1 MSRVLLC
8 VLNYSSRYSVRLSI
22 AVYDNDI
29 IVFCYI
35 VLILWP
41 CKPSPSVPIDWLLI
55 VLRWPCAVD
64 MTLKSSCLLTTELC
78 HKLSFCVKSGMWRL
92 YLTLFEH
99 LSTIIGGSCH
109 KYHFG
114 RDKRSVAINSSF
126 VSTKVCL
133 DKIYLSRKT
142 IRVCRDKNI
151 CGSSRQR

>member
-64 MTLKSSCLLTTELC
+64 MKLKSSCLLTTELC
-78 HKLSFCVKSGMWRL
+78 HKLSCCVKSGMWRL
-92 YLTLFEH
+92 YFTLFEH
-99 LSTIIGGSCH
+99 LSVSLAGAATSIILV
-109 KYHFG
+109 
-114 RDKRSVAINSSF
+114 DKRLKATNTWLSRQTFCRHKLVF
-126 VSTKVCL
+126 CL
-133 DKIYLSRKT
+133 DKSMPR
-142 IRVCRDKNI
+142 
-151 CGSSRQR
+151 